1 MPVRKIKVNGQT
13 KYRYG
18 TKGKAYSSRAKAEK
32 QGLAIRLSQL
42 RRGKT
47 IK

>member
-13 KYRYG
+13 KYQYG
-18 TKGKAYSSRAKAEK
+18 TTGKKYTSKAKAEK

-42 RRGKT
+42 RRGK
-47 IK
+47 KVK